1 MTGTDILI
9 AILIG
14 AAIALFHALALGI
27 ATQLMVHTPVVFG
40 RAMTIVLLEYAAALL
55 VGMILLLTFDN
66 QRFAIAGAV
75 ITYLFTGAILIDR
88 WLCTQDGER
97 LGMGNGVLNQ
107 ALQIPLLIPLL
118 IIAWWLY
125 DILT

>member
-1 MTGTDILI
+1 MTATDILL

-14 AAIALFHALALGI
+14 AVIALFHAFALRI
-27 ATQLMVHTPVVFG
+27 ATQLMVHVPVVFG

-55 VGMILLLTFDN
+55 AGMILFLILDD
-66 QRFAIAGAV
+66 QKFAIAGAAV
-75 ITYLFTGAILIDR
+75 TYLFTGAILIDR
-88 WLCTQDGER
+88 WLTTQSGDR